1 MSTTPLVRNPRSRQR
16 LRRSPRRSPRTGLP
30 VCLPVC
36 LPVLLLPFAL
46 AGAPPALAQPSATD
60 PGPPATR
67 TASQRTVRSVRGV
80 AVTGLNQRLGEPL
93 RDFGPPLGPFGFATA
108 AAFNPTGGEPLPLTP
123 STPADTL
130 LATTADP
137 AVLAIFGVD
146 PDEIDPSVLNIPLR
160 EVPVNVDPGGEVR
173 IPLDGAFAVPPLT
186 PHQAA
191 PVDPITVGDWLRA
204 EGEAQILCGDGA
216 AVARLRMRNLIPNR
230 LYTVWA
236 AFATPAGPR
245 PIPFGGV
252 PNTFSTDER
261 GSARFVR
268 SLQYCPF
275 EPTSD
280 GGLLLSLIAV
290 LHSDHQVY
298 AVEPALPRA
307 GLPPGVVAHAHLEFG
322 LAGEPLP

>member
-1 MSTTPLVRNPRSRQR
+1 MVSNHPPIDCTRWLPPGAARIHLA
-16 LRRSPRRSPRTGLP
+16 GL
-30 VCLPVC
+30 LAG
-36 LPVLLLPFAL
+36 LLLLPL
-46 AGAPPALAQPSATD
+46 VDGPALAQASAPGVAPS
-60 PGPPATR
+60 PARSTH
-67 TASQRTVRSVRGV
+67 TSVRTIRGI

-93 RDFGPPLGPFGFATA
+93 RDFGPPLGPFSFATVGA
-108 AAFNPTGGEPLPLTP
+108 HNPAGGEPLPLTP

-137 AVLAIFGVD
+137 TVLAVFGVD
-146 PDEIDPSVLNIPLR
+146 PSEIDPSLLNVPLR
-160 EVPVNVDPGGEVR
+160 DVPINIDPAGEIR
-173 IPLDGAFAVPPLT
+173 IPLDRAFAVPPLT
-186 PHQAA
+186 PHQAEPND
-191 PVDPITVGDWLRA
+191 PVTLGDWLRA
-204 EGEAQILCGDGA
+204 QGEAVIRCGRDG
-216 AVARLRMRNLIPNR
+216 AVARLRMRHLIPNR

-252 PNTFSTDER
+252 PNAFHTDER
-261 GSARFVR
+261 GFGRFVR

-280 GGLLLSLIAV
+280 GGLLLSILAV

-298 AVEPALPRA
+298 AVEPALPNA

-322 LAGEPLP
+322 VAGEPLP